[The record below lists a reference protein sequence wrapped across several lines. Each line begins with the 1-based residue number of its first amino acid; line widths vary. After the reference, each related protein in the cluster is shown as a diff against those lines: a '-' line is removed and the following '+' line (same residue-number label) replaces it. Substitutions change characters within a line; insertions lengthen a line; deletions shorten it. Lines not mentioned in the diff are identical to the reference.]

1 MEIQKAKMSN
11 DWAKWE
17 IIGITVYMTPQAQV
31 ETKKKEKKQQN
42 KICRQYFTPL
52 QMSYEG

>member
-1 MEIQKAKMSN
+1 MSN

-31 ETKKKEKKQQN
+31 ETKKKKKKQQN